1 MSDESFDVGGF
12 LRNDDE
18 TSAVPEDVSE
28 DEEQGMVTI
37 GDFSKPPQVPERPI
51 PTLKPLSIGEFEAA
65 VLAKS
70 APAAKPKAK
79 KKPPKKSR
87 HPKRPHYIAMDPAQQ
102 PMIDFLSKPDHGPVK
117 RTAWLAQL
125 CIPPIGIDQS
135 YEVSRDAKM
144 VTVSEIQSAVVE
156 WAKSEDLGPYHLQ
169 VGGVYLTFT
178 RCVPAS
184 VIELNKPFETL
195 QLVLQGQDL
204 LYEAQNQF
212 AEYGLVL
219 NLSTTE

>member
-102 PMIDFLSKPDHGPVK
+102 PMIDFLSNPNNGPVT
-117 RTAWLAQL
+117 RASWLAQL
-125 CIPPIGIDQS
+125 CIPPIGIDVPREAS
-135 YEVSRDAKM
+135 TRSKV
-144 VTVSEIQSAVVE
+144 VTIKGIQSAVIE
-156 WAKSEDLGPYHLQ
+156 WAKTEDLGPYDLK
-169 VGGVYLTFT
+169 VGDVYLTFT
-178 RCVPAS
+178 RCVPAP

-195 QLVLQGQDL
+195 QLVLQGRDL

-219 NLSTTE
+219 NLSKD